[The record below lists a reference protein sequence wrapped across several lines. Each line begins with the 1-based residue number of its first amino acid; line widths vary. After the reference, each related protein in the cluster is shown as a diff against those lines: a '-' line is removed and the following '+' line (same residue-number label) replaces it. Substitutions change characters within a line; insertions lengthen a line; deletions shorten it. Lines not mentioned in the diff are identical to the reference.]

1 MQLEVVK
8 PVVAEPSSARI
19 VEPEPVVKAEPVTV
33 AEPVAAEAPV
43 AVVPAAAEPLEVLP
57 PVSEKVSDSLF
68 PGKPVDPAVS
78 VAASTAP
85 PATTRR
91 RRTSAAGSRSIDGSA
106 TAHVEEPPVASRID
120 ERVVPNIP
128 DVAPRVEQST
138 APRGEQSTAPRVE
151 QSTAPRVEQSNT
163 SSVDEFERAARLF
176 AFTGENPTVSTAP
189 ATPVSPVATT
199 STSASA
205 GDGAAHMPPRTRRA
219 RRITAASLSLA
230 AIGAVGLL
238 TVGMT
243 LPTEAVAAATGTPD
257 TTTVLAGDVNDGGDG
272 DIQAYVA
279 SGSAAGGVQGSLQ
292 HSSGFTTG
300 TVVQLAGTAGITNV
314 SGSTFSNN
322 QNCPVQWPFAVGVP
336 ITYGFGPRPGEFH
349 EGVDFTPGMGAHIQA
364 IADGVVAVA
373 QDNYQGYGTAVIID
387 HVING
392 QKVASLYGHMELGS
406 LQVHVGQKVK
416 VGEYI
421 GRTGNTGHSFGAH
434 THVEIRQNDV
444 TPIDPLPWLRAHNQ
458 C

>member
-8 PVVAEPSSARI
+8 PVVAEPSSPRV
-19 VEPEPVVKAEPVTV
+19 VEPEPAIVWPEAAPAAELPAVVP
-33 AEPVAAEAPV
+33 PVAAAAP
-43 AVVPAAAEPLEVLP
+43 
-57 PVSEKVSDSLF
+57 EKLF
-68 PGKPVDPAVS
+68 ADKPVDP
-78 VAASTAP
+78 VAAVTSAAVAEAPASPAP
-85 PATTRR
+85 PARR
-91 RRTSAAGSRSIDGSA
+91 RRIARPLDEPVVPVEIPAAPRPQDT
-106 TAHVEEPPVASRID
+106 TAPRFEQPAASHAEETTAPRFEQPVAPRAEETTAPRFDQPVAARVEEPAASGI
-120 ERVVPNIP
+120 
-128 DVAPRVEQST
+128 
-138 APRGEQSTAPRVE
+138 
-151 QSTAPRVEQSNT
+151 
-163 SSVDEFERAARLF
+163 DEFERAARLF
-176 AFTGENPTVSTAP
+176 SFTGQNPTVSTASSTP
-189 ATPVSPVATT
+189 AAPVA
-199 STSASA
+199 STSAETSSHA
-205 GDGAAHMPPRTRRA
+205 LPRTRRA

-243 LPTEAVAAATGTPD
+243 LPSEAVAAATGTPD
-257 TTTVLAGDVNDGGDG
+257 ATQQLAGDVTGGGDS

-279 SGSAAGGVQGSLQ
+279 SDSGGDGVQGSLQ
-292 HSSGFTTG
+292 RSSGFTTG
-300 TVVQLAGTAGITNV
+300 TEVQLAGTAGIQNV
-314 SGSTFSNN
+314 SGATFSNN

-336 ITYGFGPRPGEFH
+336 ISYGFGPRPGEFH

-406 LQVHVGQKVK
+406 LQVHVGQHVK